1 MNGKKPPLS
10 SLPKM
15 TPKEEIRAE
24 LIRRWN
30 PPKKTEIVEL
40 DDAIGRVLAE
50 DLFAAVQLPVYRCSA
65 MDGVAVKSS
74 MFADGLPDPA
84 SMQIGEDFVRADTG
98 DDFPDAFDAVIRIE
112 EVTLDEEQQ
121 HILKFAPD
129 TKVKE
134 GTGVRGSGV
143 FVQNGELLVKAGT
156 VLTASDLTAIAVGGL
171 TQVPVIRKPVV
182 AFIPTGSELVPV
194 GTTPQRGEMID
205 CNSVLMK
212 HSLREL
218 GAEPWMHPI
227 VKDNKE
233 QLRKAFSE
241 ALEAGADI
249 VILNGGSSKGSEDFN
264 VKVLGE
270 FGELLYHQVSTVP
283 GRPMAAAA
291 GDGFIGIVQ
300 PGPAAGCFN
309 VLQWLMMPLIA
320 HYYGIA
326 ETKPLTVRAKVLKD
340 LPGPKPMDLL
350 MKLHVEMDEE
360 GNYIAS
366 PLANHHATIPQLFQ
380 TEAYFYHPK
389 GTDLIPAGSEIE
401 VVLLRNPGYIQ

>member
-15 TPKEEIRAE
+15 TPKEEVRAE

-30 PPKKTEIVEL
+30 PPKEIEIVDL

-50 DLFAAVQLPVYRCSA
+50 DLFAVVQLPVCRCSA
-65 MDGVAVKSS
+65 MDGVAVKSA

-84 SMQIGEDFVRADTG
+84 AMVLGEDFVRADTG
-98 DDFPDAFDAVIRIE
+98 DDFPDDYDAVIRIE
-112 EVTLDEEQQ
+112 EVTLDEAQQ
-121 HILKFAPD
+121 HILSFDPE
-129 TKVKE
+129 TKVKK

-143 FVQNGELLVKAGT
+143 FVKDGELLAKAGT

-171 TQVPVIRKPVV
+171 TQVPVIKKPVV

-212 HSLREL
+212 HSLKEL
-218 GAEPWMHPI
+218 GVRPWMHPI

-241 ALEAGADI
+241 ALDAGADI

-283 GRPMAAAA
+283 GRPMAAAV
-291 GDGFIGIVQ
+291 GNGFIGIVQ

-320 HYYGIA
+320 HYYGIP
-326 ETKPLTVRAKVLKD
+326 ESKPRTIEAKVIKD
-340 LPGPKPMDLL
+340 LPGPKPMDML
-350 MKLHVEMDEE
+350 MKLHISQDAD
-360 GNYIAS
+360 GSYIAT
-366 PLANHHATIPQLFQ
+366 PIPNHGGTIPGLFAA
-380 TEAYFYHPK
+380 EAYFYHPK
-389 GTDLIPAGSEIE
+389 GTDLIPAGSTIE
-401 VVLLRNPGYIQ
+401 VVLLRNPGYL